1 MITLLILRIT
11 SAQRNKSFYSIRP
24 LRSFNTPKNLSLETN
39 ALSNCHLEPLLERQI
54 KCESTAVVE
63 KRMMSTRSQDPS
75 GSDEGPQ
82 TLVAKESPVVRI
94 RKRKARHEAD
104 VHSRRDHMKRMRT
117 AAATENDTGRIDSI
131 SSDVN
136 GPTRIDTNGERPGDG
151 GNDGII
157 KYAVKVA
164 DVEAEGPKQSV
175 KSKDSQTDRTSN
187 SETRNHSE
195 NEVVTIEATKAIHRR
210 FGSEDLESQPPQLD
224 SNIAPE
230 IQTQQASGEKIPFSR
245 DEASEDEAPE
255 TVTAAASFK
264 RARAAAASTAKII
277 ERYCD
282 LDIFDFWVVMSN
294 IQQKRSSNKTE
305 TQRAR
310 CTPQSAS

>member
-1 MITLLILRIT
+1 
-11 SAQRNKSFYSIRP
+11 
-24 LRSFNTPKNLSLETN
+24 
-39 ALSNCHLEPLLERQI
+39 
-54 KCESTAVVE
+54 
-63 KRMMSTRSQDPS
+63 MSTGSQDPS
-75 GSDEGPQ
+75 GSDGGPQ

-94 RKRKARHEAD
+94 RKRKAQHEAD
-104 VHSRRDHMKRMRT
+104 VHSRRDHMKRTRT
-117 AAATENDTGRIDSI
+117 AAATENDTGTIDSI

-136 GPTRIDTNGERPGDG
+136 GPTRIDTNGERPGDEG
-151 GNDGII
+151 DEGDDGIM
-157 KYAVKVA
+157 KHAVKVA
-164 DVEAEGPKQSV
+164 DMEAEGPKQSV
-175 KSKDSQTDRTSN
+175 KSKGSQTDRTSN

-195 NEVVTIEATKAIHRR
+195 NEVVTIEATKAIHRK
-210 FGSEDLESQPPQLD
+210 FGSEDLESQLPQLD

-264 RARAAAASTAKII
+264 RARAAAASAAKII